1 MTLISK
7 TAGVLSV
14 ASCVYDI
21 HKTALI
27 SSKNKY
33 AKTSANSVIENS
45 VGYQKANKVS
55 YKDTQRK
62 KWLAQGNFFAP
73 FKEAWA
79 RVSGYISGFA
89 KASIRYIPNFA
100 LSAVAIFVGK
110 KHPKIANTAAV
121 GLGIV
126 EAIDFVMN
134 SLKTNQRDDYLS

>member
-7 TAGVLSV
+7 TTGILSA
-14 ASCVYDI
+14 ASSLYDI

-27 SSKNKY
+27 YSKNKY
-33 AKTSANSVIENS
+33 AKVSANSTIENS
-45 VGYQKANKVS
+45 VGYQKANQIS

-62 KWLAQGNFFAP
+62 KWLAQGNFTTP

-79 RVSGYISGFA
+79 KVSGYVSGAA
-89 KASIRYIPNFA
+89 KTSVRYIPNFLLA
-100 LSAVAIFVGK
+100 SIAIFTNK
-110 KHPKIANTAAV
+110 NHPKLANIAAV

-126 EAIDFVMN
+126 EAIDFCMN